1 MSLTR
6 TPLEERVRAARR
18 VSSLPLIICG
28 VGVVT
33 AGLVPLVGPRLFF
46 VEYLIPGLTSIA
58 LWVALKV
65 TAGRAGVGM
74 GRERIGL
81 VAAIVSVVSVLTL
94 LITMFAGPAFLVGVL
109 LFIVGWR
116 LENRPQW
123 IAGLAVAVASPLLS
137 YSFMQNAAYGFG
149 LIPVDSYRFTP
160 LSVDNAVLAAIGLAL
175 TVMGALVFGQE
186 TARVRDTGR

>member
-1 MSLTR
+1 MTR

-18 VSSLPLIICG
+18 VSSLPLIISG
-28 VGVVT
+28 VGVIA

-46 VEYLIPGLTSIA
+46 VSFLVPAVTSIV
-58 LWVALKV
+58 LWAALKAA
-65 TAGRAGVGM
+65 AGRAGVGM

-81 VAAIVSVVSVLTL
+81 VTAIIAAVSVLTL

-109 LFIVGWR
+109 LFVVGWR
-116 LENRPQW
+116 LENRLQW
-123 IAGLAVAVASPLLS
+123 IAGLAIAIASPLLS

-160 LSVDNAVLAAIGLAL
+160 LSVDDVVLAAIGLAL
-175 TVMGALVFGQE
+175 TVMGVLVFRQE
-186 TARVRDTGR
+186 TARVRDTRR